1 MAGFLDL
8 PLELRNQIYGMLLEE
23 KLDPQIRGVMAV
35 SESYVMKDLPLRCY
49 RGLFRVCRQVYFE
62 VKQAIHHMAASKE
75 LNYDLTITFSHG
87 RPYFS
92 LTWTRFP
99 ALSHTIN
106 HLFLNIDL
114 RIGEPFRDGPLDT
127 MIPHEHELAHL
138 LEVSPENFATQLF
151 DYIAILLKTLATLL
165 SYGSTNF
172 RVLYTEAMTLNIRT
186 PTRAEIPHGQ
196 GHDPISSCRRMLV
209 DRTEFSKLDDTMR
222 STLKA
227 TSKAFR
233 AFDANQCDSLSPLI
247 QIGSLRFATEGDVW
261 GEGHNLVLAH
271 DDFQWLKY

>member
-1 MAGFLDL
+1 MAGILDL
-8 PLELRNQIYGMLLEE
+8 PLELRNQIYGLLLEE

-49 RGLFRVCRQVYFE
+49 RGVFRVCRQVYFE
-62 VKQAIHHMAASKE
+62 FKRAIHHMAASKK
-75 LNYDLTITFSHG
+75 LNYDLTSPI
-87 RPYFS
+87 
-92 LTWTRFP
+92 
-99 ALSHTIN
+99 IN
-106 HLFLNIDL
+106 HLFLSIDL
-114 RIGEPFRDGPLDT
+114 RIGEPLRDGPLDT

-138 LEVSPENFATQLF
+138 LEHSPDSFATQLF

-165 SYGSTNF
+165 SYGSTDF
-172 RVLYTEAMTLNIRT
+172 RVLYTETMTLNIRT
-186 PTRAEIPHGQ
+186 PTRAVVPHGQ
-196 GHDPISSCRRMLV
+196 GHNPISTCHRVLV
-209 DRTEFSKLDDTMR
+209 DRAEFSKLDDTMR